1 MLIFCKLKFTKFT
14 KIGNIVEINKKI
26 GQKIKV
32 FRKKL
37 GLQANKLSELL
48 NISPSY
54 LNLIESGK
62 RNIDGDL
69 LLRVCQ
75 ELRIELSDITS
86 DKEINLNNAKIAISK
101 FSKNKN
107 IKNLDLKIGPKI
119 KAFRRQLGLQANKFA
134 EQLKISPSYLNLIE
148 SGKRNIDGN
157 LLIKISQELR
167 VELSDLT
174 SKEDVNLEN
183 DITELLDDQLFE
195 GLDILGP
202 EVKDLVNTNPKIAKA
217 LIKLG
222 DNFKQKDHEIVNK
235 VENISGKII
244 DSRKAA
250 FPGEVISDFLQEN
263 KNFFPKLENFANNI
277 FEKVKQNNRTRYI
290 ALCEFL
296 NSEYGIIVKDIIP
309 EEGKPFSKIYKT
321 KEKELFLSDYLSIE
335 TKKLHAAA
343 QIAQEGA
350 SKEIDEYLSTFSF
363 PSQEAKKLTRV
374 ALLNYCGAAILM
386 PYKLFHKECKELKYD
401 LELLQN
407 TFATSFEQVA
417 HRVTCLQDPDLPG
430 IPFHFLRVDVAGNIS
445 KRFSL
450 SGIEIPRY
458 GGACPRWNVYSAFS
472 RPGVIQAAV
481 SKMTNGEK
489 YVCIA
494 RTVEKGVGRYGQKK
508 SMLSI
513 GLGCEAKYAKDFV
526 YTENLD
532 LNDKKSELPIG
543 VSCRTCDRL
552 DCSQRAFPPLHKK
565 FDIDI
570 NSRGVSVYV
579 SE

>member
-1 MLIFCKLKFTKFT
+1 M
-14 KIGNIVEINKKI
+14 EINKQI
-26 GQKIKV
+26 GSKIKG

-37 GLQANKLSELL
+37 GLQAKKLAEQLS
-48 NISPSY
+48 ISPSY
-54 LNLIESGK
+54 LNLIEGGK
-62 RNIDGDL
+62 RSIDAEL
-69 LLRVCQ
+69 LLKICQ
-75 ELRIELSDITS
+75 ELRIELTDLKSER
-86 DKEINLNNAKIAISK
+86 EIDLNNSKIAISK
-101 FSKNKN
+101 FSKGKN
-107 IKNLDLKIGPKI
+107 INKLDLKIGPKI

-134 EQLKISPSYLNLIE
+134 EQISISPSYLNLIE
-148 SGKRNIDGN
+148 SGKRKIDGS
-157 LLIKISQELR
+157 LLIKISKELR
-167 VELSDLT
+167 VDLSDLT
-174 SKEDVNLEN
+174 SKSDINLEN
-183 DITELLDDQLFE
+183 DISELLDDQLFE
-195 GLDILGP
+195 DLDILGP
-202 EVKDLVNTNPKIAKA
+202 EVKDLVNSNPKIAKA

-222 DNFKQKDHEIVNK
+222 DNYKQKDHDIVNK

-244 DSRKAA
+244 DNRKTS

-263 KNFFPKLENFANNI
+263 KNYFPKLENFANNI
-277 FEKVKQNNRTRYI
+277 FDKVQKNNRTRYV
-290 ALCEFL
+290 ALCDFL
-296 NSEYGIIVKDIIP
+296 KREYSIIVKDVIP
-309 EEGKPFSKIYKT
+309 EEKKPFSKIFNQQK
-321 KEKELFLSDYLSIE
+321 KELLLSDYNSLE

-350 SKEIDEYLSTFSF
+350 INIIEDYLSKFSF
-363 PSQEAKKLTRV
+363 PSKESKKLTQV

-386 PYKLFHKECKELKYD
+386 PYNLFHNECKKLKYD
-401 LELLQN
+401 LQLLQN

-417 HRVTCLQDPDLPG
+417 HRVTCLQDPQLPG
-430 IPFHFLRVDVAGNIS
+430 IPFHFLRVDMAGNIS

-458 GGACPRWNVYSAFS
+458 GGACPRWNVYSAFT

-494 RTVEKGVGRYGQKK
+494 KTVEKGIGRFGQSK
-508 SMLSI
+508 SILSI

-526 YTENLD
+526 YTENMNI
-532 LNDKKSELPIG
+532 NDKSSEIPIG

-565 FDIDI
+565 FDVDI

-579 SE
+579 GDKK

>member
-1 MLIFCKLKFTKFT
+1 MSENTDIIIGR
-14 KIGNIVEINKKI
+14 KIRD
-26 GQKIKV
+26 
-32 FRKKL
+32 FRRKL
-37 GLQANKLSELL
+37 GLQAKKLSELL
-48 NISPSY
+48 SISPTY

-62 RNIDGDL
+62 RRIDGEL
-69 LLRVCQ
+69 LLKVCN
-75 ELRIELSDITS
+75 ELRIEMSDLID
-86 DKEINLNNAKIAISK
+86 DKLVDLDNSKKAI
-101 FSKNKN
+101 
-107 IKNLDLKIGPKI
+107 IKNSNVADLKKTNLKIGPKI
-119 KAFRRQLGLQANKFA
+119 KAFRRQLGIQANKLS
-134 EQLKISPSYLNLIE
+134 EQIGISASYLNLIE
-148 SGKRNIDGN
+148 SGKRNVDSN
-157 LLIKISQELR
+157 LIIKICSELR
-167 VELSDLT
+167 INVSDLT
-174 SKEDVNLEN
+174 SKSDLNLEN
-183 DITELLDDQLFE
+183 DISELLSDEIFE
-195 GLDILGP
+195 DLDILGP
-202 EVKDLVNTNPKIAKA
+202 EVKDLVASNPKMAKA

-222 DNFKQKDHEIVNK
+222 DNFKQKDHDIVNK

-244 DSRKAA
+244 DSRRAA
-250 FPGEVISDFLQEN
+250 FPGEVIADFLQEN
-263 KNFFPKLENFANNI
+263 KNYFPKLEEFANDI
-277 FEKVKQNNRTRYI
+277 FQEVKQNNRTRYI

-296 NSEYGIIVKDIIP
+296 KRKYGVQVKDVIP
-309 EEGKPFSKIYKT
+309 EEGKPFSKIYKE
-321 KEKELFLSDYLSIE
+321 KEKVLLLSDYISLE
-335 TKKLHAAA
+335 TKKLYAAA
-343 QIAQEGA
+343 QIAQIGA
-350 SKEIDEYLSTFSF
+350 KDQINFYLSNFKFS
-363 PSQEAKKLTRV
+363 SNEAKELSRI

-386 PYKLFHKECKELKYD
+386 PYELFHKECKNLKYD

-417 HRVTCLQDPDLPG
+417 HRVTCLQDPKLPG

-445 KRFSL
+445 KRLSL

-481 SKMTNGEK
+481 SKMSNGEK

-513 GLGCEAKYAKDFV
+513 GLGCEAKYAKDFI

-565 FDIDI
+565 FDVDV
-570 NSRGVSVYV
+570 NARGVSVYV
-579 SE
+579 SD

>member
-1 MLIFCKLKFTKFT
+1 MQINTQ
-14 KIGNIVEINKKI
+14 IGANIKK
-26 GQKIKV
+26 
-32 FRKKL
+32 FRKEL
-37 GLQANKLSELL
+37 GLQANKLAEQLS
-48 NISPSY
+48 ISPSY
-54 LNLIESGK
+54 LNLIENGK
-62 RNIDGDL
+62 RNIDADL
-69 LLRVCQ
+69 LLKICE
-75 ELRIELSDITS
+75 ELRIELSDLKT
-86 DKEINLNNAKIAISK
+86 DKSIDLNNSKKAISK
-101 FSKNKN
+101 FSKGKNLNK
-107 IKNLDLKIGPKI
+107 LDLKIGPKI

-134 EQLKISPSYLNLIE
+134 EQLGISPTYLNLIE
-148 SGKRNIDGN
+148 GGKRKIDGN
-157 LLIKISQELR
+157 LLIKISKELR

-174 SKEDVNLEN
+174 SKSDINLEN
-183 DITELLDDQLFE
+183 NISELLDDQLFE
-195 GLDILGP
+195 DLDILGP
-202 EVKDLVNTNPKIAKA
+202 EVKDLVSTNPKIARA

-263 KNFFPKLENFANNI
+263 KNYFPKLEEFANSI
-277 FEKVKQNNRTRYI
+277 FNKVQKNNRTRYI
-290 ALCEFL
+290 ALCDYL
-296 NSEYGIIVKDIIP
+296 KKEYSISVRDVIP
-309 EEGKPFSKIYKT
+309 EEGKPFSKIFNKS
-321 KEKELFLSDYLSIE
+321 KKELLLSDYNSLE

-350 SKEIDEYLSTFSF
+350 INIISDYLSNFNF
-363 PSQEAKKLTRV
+363 PSDESKRLTQV

-386 PYKLFHKECKELKYD
+386 PYKLFHNECKKLKYD

-417 HRVTCLQDPDLPG
+417 HRVTCLQDPKLPG
-430 IPFHFLRVDVAGNIS
+430 IPFHMLRTDIAGNIS

-458 GGACPRWNVYSAFS
+458 GGACPRWNVYSAFT

-494 RTVEKGVGRYGQKK
+494 RTVEKGVGRYGQSK
-508 SMLSI
+508 SILSI
-513 GLGCEAKYAKDFV
+513 GLGCEAKYAKEFV

-532 LNDKKSELPIG
+532 ISDKKTEIPIG

-565 FDIDI
+565 FDVDI
-570 NSRGVSVYV
+570 NTRGVSVYV
-579 SE
+579 NDNN

>member
-1 MLIFCKLKFTKFT
+1 MSQVDL
-14 KIGNIVEINKKI
+14 KIGP
-26 GQKIKV
+26 KIKS
-32 FRKKL
+32 FRRQL
-37 GLQANKLSELL
+37 GLQANKLAEQLG
-48 NISPSY
+48 ISASY

-62 RNIDGDL
+62 RKIDGDL
-69 LLRVCQ
+69 LLKVC
-75 ELRIELSDITS
+75 EE
-86 DKEINLNNAKIAISK
+86 
-101 FSKNKN
+101 
-107 IKNLDLKIGPKI
+107 LKI
-119 KAFRRQLGLQANKFA
+119 
-134 EQLKISPSYLNLIE
+134 
-148 SGKRNIDGN
+148 
-157 LLIKISQELR
+157 
-167 VELSDLT
+167 ELSDLT
-174 SKEDVNLEN
+174 NKSDLNLVN
-183 DITELLDDQLFE
+183 DISELLDDQLFE
-195 GLDILGP
+195 DLDIVGP

-222 DNFKQKDHEIVNK
+222 DNFKQKDHEIINK
-235 VENISGKII
+235 VENLSGKII
-244 DSRKAA
+244 DSRKTA
-250 FPGEVISDFLQEN
+250 FPGEVISDFLQEK
-263 KNFFPKLENFANNI
+263 KNYFPKLEEFANNV
-277 FEKVKQNNRTRYI
+277 FEKVQKNNRTRYV

-296 NSEYGIIVKDIIP
+296 KTEYSITVKDVIP
-309 EEGKPFSKIYKT
+309 DEGKPFSKIFDKN
-321 KEKELFLSDYLSIE
+321 KKELLLSDYNSLE

-350 SKEIDEYLSTFSF
+350 MEEINNYLSEFKF
-363 PSQEAKKLTRV
+363 PTEESKRLTQI

-386 PYKLFHKECKELKYD
+386 PYKLFHSECKKLKYD

-417 HRVTCLQDPDLPG
+417 HRVTSLQDPKLPG

-526 YTENLD
+526 YTENLS
-532 LNDKKSELPIG
+532 LSDKKTEIPIG

-565 FDIDI
+565 FDVDV
-570 NSRGVSVYV
+570 NARGVSVYV
-579 SE
+579 SD

>member
-1 MLIFCKLKFTKFT
+1 MSQLNT
-14 KIGNIVEINKKI
+14 KIGP
-26 GQKIKV
+26 KIKA
-32 FRKKL
+32 FRRQLGIQAKKL
-37 GLQANKLSELL
+37 AEEIG
-48 NISPSY
+48 ISPSY

-62 RNIDGDL
+62 RKIDGDL
-69 LLRVCQ
+69 LLKVC
-75 ELRIELSDITS
+75 
-86 DKEINLNNAKIAISK
+86 DK
-101 FSKNKN
+101 
-107 IKNLDLKIGPKI
+107 LKI
-119 KAFRRQLGLQANKFA
+119 
-134 EQLKISPSYLNLIE
+134 
-148 SGKRNIDGN
+148 
-157 LLIKISQELR
+157 
-167 VELSDLT
+167 ELSDLT
-174 SKEDVNLEN
+174 SKADLNLEN
-183 DITELLDDQLFE
+183 NISELLSDDLFE
-195 GLDILGP
+195 DLDILGP
-202 EVKDLVNTNPKIAKA
+202 EVKDLVNTNPKIARA

-222 DNFKQKDHEIVNK
+222 DNFKKKDHEIVNK
-235 VENISGKII
+235 LENISGKII
-244 DSRKAA
+244 DSRKTA

-263 KNFFPKLENFANNI
+263 KNFFPKLENFANSI

-290 ALCEFL
+290 ALCNFL
-296 NSEYGIIVKDIIP
+296 KNEYGIKVKDIIP
-309 EEGKPFSKIYKT
+309 EEGKPFSKIFKV
-321 KEKELFLSDYLSIE
+321 KEKELLLSDYLSLE
-335 TKKLHAAA
+335 TKKLFAAA
-343 QIAQEGA
+343 QISQEGA
-350 SKEIDEYLSTFSF
+350 SKEINDYLSTFNF
-363 PSQEAKKLTRV
+363 PSEESKKLTRV

-386 PYKLFHKECKELKYD
+386 PYELFHKECKELKYD

-417 HRVTCLQDPDLPG
+417 HRVTCLQDPKLPG

-494 RTVEKGVGRYGQKK
+494 KTVEKGVGRYGQKK

-513 GLGCEAKYAKDFV
+513 GLGCEAKYAKEFV

-532 LNDKKSELPIG
+532 LNDKKSEIPIG

-565 FDIDI
+565 FDVDI

>member
-1 MLIFCKLKFTKFT
+1 M
-14 KIGNIVEINKKI
+14 KINQDI
-26 GQKIKV
+26 GIKIKS

-37 GLQANKLSELL
+37 GLQAKKLAEQLS
-48 NISPSY
+48 ISSSY

-62 RNIDGDL
+62 RGIDAEL
-69 LLRVCQ
+69 LLKICQ
-75 ELRIELSDITS
+75 ELRIELSDLKS
-86 DKEINLNNAKIAISK
+86 EKEIDLSNSKLAISK
-101 FSKNKN
+101 YSKGKN
-107 IKNLDLKIGPKI
+107 INKLDLKIGPKI

-134 EQLKISPSYLNLIE
+134 EQLNISPSYLNLIE
-148 SGKRNIDGN
+148 SSKRKIDGE
-157 LLIKISQELR
+157 LLIKISKELR
-167 VELSDLT
+167 VDLSDLT
-174 SKEDVNLEN
+174 SKSDINLEN
-183 DITELLDDQLFE
+183 DISELLDDQLFE
-195 GLDILGP
+195 DLDILGP
-202 EVKDLVNTNPKIAKA
+202 EVKDLVNSNPKIAKA

-235 VENISGKII
+235 VENISGKKI
-244 DSRKAA
+244 DSRKTS

-263 KNFFPKLENFANNI
+263 KNYFPRLEEFANTI
-277 FEKVKQNNRTRYI
+277 FEKVQKNNRTRYI
-290 ALCEFL
+290 ALCDFL
-296 NSEYGIIVKDIIP
+296 KKEYSITVKDLIP
-309 EEGKPFSKIYKT
+309 EEKKPFSKVYDK
-321 KEKELFLSDYLSIE
+321 KNKELLLSDYNSLE

-350 SKEIDEYLSTFSF
+350 INIINDYLSEFKF
-363 PSQEAKKLTRV
+363 PSEESRRLTQI

-386 PYKLFHKECKELKYD
+386 PYNLFHSECKKLKYD
-401 LELLQN
+401 LQLLEN

-417 HRVTCLQDPDLPG
+417 HRVTCLQDPKLPG
-430 IPFHFLRVDVAGNIS
+430 IPFHFLRVDMAGNIS

-458 GGACPRWNVYSAFS
+458 GGACPRWNVYSAFT

-494 RTVEKGVGRYGQKK
+494 KTVEKGVGRYGQSK
-508 SMLSI
+508 SILSI
-513 GLGCEAKYAKDFV
+513 GLGCEAKYAKQFV

-532 LNDKKSELPIG
+532 ISDKKTEIPIG

-565 FDIDI
+565 FDVDI
-570 NSRGVSVYV
+570 NTRGVSVYV
-579 SE
+579 NDNNSR

>member
-1 MLIFCKLKFTKFT
+1 MQID
-14 KIGNIVEINKKI
+14 KKI
-26 GQKIKV
+26 GEKIKV

-37 GLQANKLSELL
+37 GLQANKLAEQLS
-48 NISPSY
+48 ISASY

-62 RNIDGDL
+62 RNLDADL
-69 LLRVCQ
+69 LVKICQ
-75 ELRIELSDITS
+75 ELRIELSDLKSEKDIDLKNS
-86 DKEINLNNAKIAISK
+86 KIAITK
-101 FSKNKN
+101 FFKNKN
-107 IKNLDLKIGPKI
+107 INKLDLKIGPKI
-119 KAFRRQLGLQANKFA
+119 KAIRRQLGLQANKFA
-134 EQLKISPSYLNLIE
+134 EQINISPSYLNLIE
-148 SGKRNIDGN
+148 GGKRKIDGE
-157 LLIKISQELR
+157 LLIKISKELR

-174 SKEDVNLEN
+174 SKSDLNLEN
-183 DITELLDDQLFE
+183 NISELLDDQLFE
-195 GLDILGP
+195 DLDILGP

-244 DSRKAA
+244 DNRKTS

-263 KNFFPKLENFANNI
+263 KNYFPKLEDFANSI
-277 FEKVKQNNRTRYI
+277 FNKVQKNNRTRYI
-290 ALCEFL
+290 ALCDFL
-296 NSEYGIIVKDIIP
+296 KKEYLITVKDIIP
-309 EEGKPFSKIYKT
+309 EEHKPFSKIFNKD
-321 KEKELFLSDYLSIE
+321 KKELLLSDYNSLE
-335 TKKLHAAA
+335 TKKLYAAS
-343 QIAQEGA
+343 QIAQEG
-350 SKEIDEYLSTFSF
+350 SIEIINNYLSNFNF
-363 PSQEAKKLTRV
+363 PSEESKRLTQI
-374 ALLNYCGAAILM
+374 ALLNYTGAAILM
-386 PYKLFHKECKELKYD
+386 PYKLFHFECKKLKYD
-401 LELLQN
+401 LQLLQN

-417 HRVTCLQDPDLPG
+417 HRVTCLQDPKLPG
-430 IPFHFLRVDVAGNIS
+430 IPFHMLRTDIAGNIS

-458 GGACPRWNVYSAFS
+458 GGACPRWNVYSAFT

-494 RTVEKGVGRYGQKK
+494 RTVEKGIGRYGQSK
-508 SMLSI
+508 SILSI
-513 GLGCEAKYAKDFV
+513 GLGCEAKYAKEFV

-532 LNDKKSELPIG
+532 ISDKKTEIPIG

-565 FDIDI
+565 FDVDI

-579 SE
+579 NDKN

>member
-1 MLIFCKLKFTKFT
+1 MSQIDL
-14 KIGNIVEINKKI
+14 KIGP
-26 GQKIKV
+26 KIKS
-32 FRKKL
+32 FRRQL
-37 GLQANKLSELL
+37 GLQANKLAEQLG
-48 NISPSY
+48 ISASY

-62 RNIDGDL
+62 RKIDGDL
-69 LLRVCQ
+69 LLKVC
-75 ELRIELSDITS
+75 EE
-86 DKEINLNNAKIAISK
+86 
-101 FSKNKN
+101 
-107 IKNLDLKIGPKI
+107 LKI
-119 KAFRRQLGLQANKFA
+119 
-134 EQLKISPSYLNLIE
+134 
-148 SGKRNIDGN
+148 D
-157 LLIKISQELR
+157 
-167 VELSDLT
+167 LSDLT
-174 SKEDVNLEN
+174 NKSDLNLVN
-183 DITELLDDQLFE
+183 DISELLDDKLFE
-195 GLDILGP
+195 DLDIVGP

-222 DNFKQKDHEIVNK
+222 DNFKQKDHEIINK
-235 VENISGKII
+235 VENLSGKII
-244 DSRKAA
+244 DSRKTA
-250 FPGEVISDFLQEN
+250 FPGEVISDFLQEK
-263 KNFFPKLENFANNI
+263 KNYFPKLEEFANSV
-277 FEKVKQNNRTRYI
+277 FEKVQKNNRTRYV

-296 NSEYGIIVKDIIP
+296 KTEYSITVKDVIP
-309 EEGKPFSKIYKT
+309 DEGKPFSKIFDKN
-321 KEKELFLSDYLSIE
+321 KKELLLSDYNSLE

-350 SKEIDEYLSTFSF
+350 MKEINDYLSEFKF
-363 PSQEAKKLTRV
+363 PTEESKRLTQI

-386 PYKLFHKECKELKYD
+386 PYKLFHSECKKLKYD

-417 HRVTCLQDPDLPG
+417 HRVTSLQDPKLPG

-526 YTENLD
+526 YTENLS
-532 LNDKKSELPIG
+532 LSDKKTEIPIG

-565 FDIDI
+565 FDVDV
-570 NSRGVSVYV
+570 NARGVSVYV
-579 SE
+579 SD

>member
-1 MLIFCKLKFTKFT
+1 MLINKD
-14 KIGNIVEINKKI
+14 IGF
-26 GQKIKV
+26 KIKV

-37 GLQANKLSELL
+37 GLQANKLADQLS
-48 NISPSY
+48 ISASY

-62 RNIDGDL
+62 RNIDADL

-75 ELRIELSDITS
+75 ELRIELSDLTNE
-86 DKEINLNNAKIAISK
+86 KKINLNNSKVAISN
-101 FSKNKN
+101 FSKGKN
-107 IKNLDLKIGPKI
+107 INKLDLKVGPKI

-134 EQLKISPSYLNLIE
+134 DQIGISPSYLNLIE
-148 SGKRNIDGN
+148 GGKRKIDGD
-157 LLIKISQELR
+157 LLIKISKELR

-174 SKEDVNLEN
+174 SKSDVNLEN
-183 DITELLDDQLFE
+183 DISELLDDQLFE
-195 GLDILGP
+195 DLDILGP
-202 EVKDLVNTNPKIAKA
+202 EVKDLVNTNPKIARA

-244 DSRKAA
+244 DSRKTS

-263 KNFFPKLENFANNI
+263 KNYFPKLEEFANSI
-277 FEKVKQNNRTRYI
+277 FDKVQKNNRTRYI
-290 ALCEFL
+290 ALCDFL
-296 NSEYGIIVKDIIP
+296 KNKYSIIVKDIIP
-309 EEGKPFSKIYKT
+309 EEEKPFSKIFNKS
-321 KEKELFLSDYLSIE
+321 KKELLLSDYNSLE
-335 TKKLHAAA
+335 TKKLYAAA

-350 SKEIDEYLSTFSF
+350 LDIIIEYLSKFNF
-363 PSQEAKKLTRV
+363 PSNESKRLTQV

-386 PYKLFHKECKELKYD
+386 PYKLFHSECTKLKYD

-417 HRVTCLQDPDLPG
+417 HRVTCLQDPKLPG
-430 IPFHFLRVDVAGNIS
+430 IPFHMLRTDIAGNIS

-458 GGACPRWNVYSAFS
+458 GGACPRWNVYSAFT

-494 RTVEKGVGRYGQKK
+494 RTVEKGIGRFGQSK
-508 SMLSI
+508 SILSI
-513 GLGCEAKYAKDFV
+513 GLGCEAKYAKDFI
-526 YTENLD
+526 YTENINI
-532 LNDKKSELPIG
+532 NDKSSEIPIG

-565 FDIDI
+565 FDVDI

-579 SE
+579 GDKS